1 MLETKTLSTQPSF
14 VESIYGHWAEKL
26 AKKKD
31 KPYARFYTKNLD
43 RIDIFIW
50 TDYAEIMALCQL

>member
-26 AKKKD
+26 ARKIS
-31 KPYARFYTKNLD
+31 RTLD
-43 RIDIFIW
+43 FILK
-50 TDYAEIMALCQL
+50 I